1 MQPLE
6 VSQTAPL
13 TETRFCAERVMARMT
28 EARIDTIC
36 FMTDV
41 FLDGELFYS
50 INAEEG
56 GFITLSSDFCHSSE

>member
-1 MQPLE
+1 
-6 VSQTAPL
+6 
-13 TETRFCAERVMARMT
+13 MT

-41 FLDGELFYS
+41 FVDGELFYS

-56 GFITLSSDFCHSSE
+56 GYITLGDDFFHSNE